1 MDGKVYKI
9 VKIAEDV
16 TARRLANADNRGKV
30 AAIDNSY
37 MRVEFD
43 LNRCI
48 IDCNDLFSEGVGFS
62 KEELIGLDHINLV
75 DEAYGKSKEYTD
87 SGIA

>member
-1 MDGKVYKI
+1 
-9 VKIAEDV
+9 
-16 TARRLANADNRGKV
+16 
-30 AAIDNSY
+30 

-48 IDCNDLFSEGVGFS
+48 IDCNDLFSEGVGFT

-75 DEAYGKSKEYTD
+75 EEAYGKSQEYAD
-87 SGIA
+87 FWNNLRAGQF

>member
-1 MDGKVYKI
+1 
-9 VKIAEDV
+9 
-16 TARRLANADNRGKV
+16 
-30 AAIDNSY
+30 

-48 IDCNDLFSEGVGFS
+48 IDCNDLFSEGVGFT

-75 DEAYGKSKEYTD
+75 EDAYGKSQEYAD
-87 SGIA
+87 FWNNLRAGNFDKNVYKRRVAGGREYGYNHYNLF